1 MKNNV
6 VCLGVDPGLARGGY
20 GAVTHTETGLVAL
33 NYGCIETNPHMSF
46 TERLLFIHKAL
57 QEQITLCNPDMMSVE
72 RLFFGKNVK
81 TAEYVYQARGVIML
95 LAGVNSLPVIEPTPT
110 RIKLSLCGTI
120 KADKHAVQDTIR
132 DILSLEETPK
142 PDDTADAL
150 AAAVVGLSLAAQNF
164 DGS

>member
-1 MKNNV
+1 MKNSV
-6 VCLGVDPGLARGGY
+6 ICLGVDPGLARVGY
-20 GAVTHTETGLVAL
+20 GAVRRTQAGLEAL

-95 LAGVNSLPVIEPTPT
+95 LAGVNNLPVIEPTPT
-110 RIKLSLCGTI
+110 RIKLSLCGTV
-120 KADKHAVQDTIR
+120 KADKHTVQDTIR
-132 DILSLEETPK
+132 DILFLEETPK

-150 AAAVVGLSLAAQNF
+150 AAAVVGLSLAEQNF
-164 DGS
+164 YGS